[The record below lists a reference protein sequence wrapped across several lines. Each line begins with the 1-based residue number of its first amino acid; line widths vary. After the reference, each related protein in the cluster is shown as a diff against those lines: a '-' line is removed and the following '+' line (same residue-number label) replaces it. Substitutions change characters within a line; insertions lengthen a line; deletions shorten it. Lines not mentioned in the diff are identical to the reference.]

1 MEKHELMKKFE
12 ENVAYLQ
19 RNIPPDDIYL
29 FAEETLMAA
38 LYFMHR
44 WSKHED
50 INTACKENLVAR
62 KYVSNILGLQRLRD
76 QAIDVELDLDI
87 GAIDE

>member
-1 MEKHELMKKFE
+1 MKKFE

-44 WSKHED
+44 WSKKED
-50 INTACKENLVAR
+50 INTVCKEDEVAR
-62 KYVSNILGLQRLRD
+62 KWVSNILGLQRLREKALD
-76 QAIDVELDLDI
+76 VDLDLGIDVME
-87 GAIDE
+87 E

>member
-1 MEKHELMKKFE
+1 MDKHELMKKFE
-12 ENVAYLQ
+12 QNVAYLQ

-38 LYFMHR
+38 LYFMHL
-44 WSKHED
+44 WSKQED
-50 INTACKENLVAR
+50 INAVCKENLVAR

-76 QAIDVELDLDI
+76 QEVDVNLDLSI
-87 GAIDE
+87 EAMDE